1 MQSVVANLMERSFD
15 NQKDKIKDYD
25 TYKVKILGRHP

>member
-25 TYKVKILGRHP
+25 TYLSLIHI